1 MGRGG
6 TSWCCC
12 STTSP
17 TSGTGGGT
25 RWASLSSTLAQLK
38 GLAGANWVVALDLK
52 GFGDSDKPFLTRQ
65 YREEVLVEELRQF
78 VDVLQVRMV
87 ERTNPGVQESERKII
102 LIGHG
107 LGGHLAW

>member
-1 MGRGG
+1 M
-6 TSWCCC
+6 
-12 STTSP
+12 
-17 TSGTGGGT
+17 
-25 RWASLSSTLAQLK
+25 
-38 GLAGANWVVALDLK
+38 VALDLK